1 MGDSLEILPR
11 TVREILKI
19 NNEEILRL
27 CKVAAIPLRQNNKGL
42 TYFTTD
48 DVKTLKRL
56 QEVQLKTKEIEK
68 KSVQLKQGLKKLP
81 AKKLELVK
89 KDKKENLPDTTV
101 QKETIALLKQITGAV
116 KNIETGFY
124 DKFSLILDEKLEN
137 KLESKLEEKLGG
149 IDAVIMDL
157 VRCKSEADDMR
168 KQLAKNDR
176 EIYTLKNELASY
188 KKVAGNLYV
197 KKKVEEPFKI

>member
-11 TVREILKI
+11 TVREILKVD
-19 NNEEILRL
+19 NNEIVRL
-27 CKVAAIPLRQNNKGL
+27 CKVGDVPLRQNEKGL

-56 QEVQLKTKEIEK
+56 QDIQNKTKFHEE
-68 KSVQLKQGLKKLP
+68 KSVQLKNGLKKLP
-81 AKKLELVK
+81 VK
-89 KDKKENLPDTTV
+89 KAEFLPEKQDNQKAVNEETV
-101 QKETIALLKQITGAV
+101 ALLKQITGAV

-124 DKFSLILDEKLEN
+124 DKFSVILEEKLED

-168 KQLAKNDR
+168 KKLAENDK
-176 EIYTLKNELASY
+176 EIFTLKNELACY
-188 KKVAGNLYV
+188 KKIAGNFYV
-197 KKKVEEPFKI
+197 KKQKEEPFSL